1 MSIQVEIIKLAQI
14 NTDKIDYNRVIFK
27 VILPH
32 RIELDNSRMYFIL
45 FKTLA
50 DGGARKIIVDLH
62 DLDYID
68 SAGIGTIVSAAKMIR
83 KQGGDLVMSSATAN
97 ILSIFK
103 VVSLQDFI
111 RIFSTDGEAINHF
124 HALNS

>member
-97 ILSIFK
+97 ILSLFK